1 MKYIILI
8 IQFIIIFPFFS
19 QNSIG
24 KADDV
29 SRIIISTYISEKV
42 GNLTEEAKNLMINK
56 LNEITTKNGMGGGKN
71 SSRFIMTPVVSEIT
85 KDIVA
90 SEPPIY
96 QYELAVSLYIGDG
109 VSGTKFSNYT
119 FNVKGNGNSETKAY
133 IAAIKQIKP
142 ADPNFKNFIDEGK
155 EKIISYYNSQCDFYL
170 KEAQTLTSKGDY
182 SNAISTLFSIPEVC
196 KDCYTKAMD
205 AVGPIYKQQIER
217 QCKKDYMEA
226 NSVWATNQNYYGAEQ
241 ASSFLAKIDP
251 NSSCYLEAK
260 ALNDKISK
268 RIKEIDN
275 KEWAFQ
281 LKQQQDEVDIKKA
294 EIKSARDIG
303 VAYGQ
308 NQPKTVIKY
317 NISSW
322 WW

>member
-1 MKYIILI
+1 
-8 IQFIIIFPFFS
+8 
-19 QNSIG
+19 
-24 KADDV
+24 
-29 SRIIISTYISEKV
+29 
-42 GNLTEEAKNLMINK
+42 
-56 LNEITTKNGMGGGKN
+56 
-71 SSRFIMTPVVSEIT
+71 
-85 KDIVA
+85 
-90 SEPPIY
+90 
-96 QYELAVSLYIGDG
+96 
-109 VSGTKFSNYT
+109 
-119 FNVKGNGNSETKAY
+119 
-133 IAAIKQIKP
+133 
-142 ADPNFKNFIDEGK
+142 
-155 EKIISYYNSQCDFYL
+155 
-170 KEAQTLTSKGDY
+170 
-182 SNAISTLFSIPEVC
+182 LFSIPEVC